1 MTSAAVSSRGAERR
15 VSAAAPLVPGLL
27 AASLVV
33 GGFGLGAHLANLH
46 NGLIAVTFTAVGVL
60 VVGRGPGH
68 REGWLFVATG
78 VAHAVMFFCRQYG
91 LATFQGDEPLPAA
104 RWVQWFGVWPLALI
118 LVLVGVT
125 FMCFPDGRLPSPRWR
140 FVVAAM
146 AVAGVFLAV
155 VSALWP
161 VDYSDNRLSVA
172 HPLDVPGADTAQA
185 VWDVAGPAGFML
197 FQVGWA
203 VCLLSRLRHA
213 DGDEERQLRW
223 FAYAVT
229 VSAVA
234 VLGSALAFGS
244 ATPGLLTVPLIAVAA
259 GVAIVKYRLYDID
272 LVINKT
278 LVVGAMAALI
288 TAGYIGVVSGAGSLL
303 GRSPALSVVATALVA
318 VAFDPVRRTVQGWA
332 DRLVY
337 GDRPTPYEALSRLSS
352 RLSHGG
358 QDAELFSALATS
370 VAEGV
375 GAVEVTLWV
384 GPEDELVPVASW
396 PPRTGPLPRLDSAP
410 RRLAALEQAGR
421 DHVRP
426 IEHQGSVR
434 GAVVLTK
441 APGEALSSSEAR
453 LLDDLVAQAGLVID
467 HVGLGAELQQRLHQI
482 SAQAAELK
490 AAARRIVSAQDD
502 TRIRIERDLHDGAQ
516 QSLVTL
522 ALNLQAVTGRAAAN
536 GDPHLASELEA
547 ARRQLSNAIA
557 ELRDLARGIHPAV
570 LSQAGLVAAVAFL
583 AERAPMPVQVDLGL
597 DGRLPRDV
605 EVTAYF
611 VVSEA
616 LTNAAKHADAS
627 RLSVAGCVRDR
638 QLWIEVA
645 DDGRGGA
652 DGAWASG
659 LQGLVDR
666 LAALGGRLTVQSP
679 PGGGTRLTA
688 VIPCG

>member
-1 MTSAAVSSRGAERR
+1 MTSAAVSPAGRAG
-15 VSAAAPLVPGLL
+15 AAAPVVLGLF

-33 GGFGLGAHLANLH
+33 GGFGLGVYVANVH
-46 NGLIAVTFTAVGVL
+46 NGLIAVTFTAVGV
-60 VVGRGPGH
+60 VVVNSRPNL

-78 VAHAVMFFCRQYG
+78 VASGVMFFCRQYG
-91 LATFQGDEPLPAA
+91 LATFDGEPLPAA
-104 RWVQWFGVWPLALI
+104 RWVQWFGVWPLAPI
-118 LVLVGVT
+118 LVLTGVT

-140 FVVAAM
+140 VAVVGM
-146 AVAGVFLAV
+146 AVAGGFLALM
-155 VSALWP
+155 SALWP
-161 VDYSDNRLSVA
+161 VDYSENALSLE
-172 HPLDVPGADTAQA
+172 HPLNVPGVGDAQA
-185 VWDVAGPAGFML
+185 VWDIAGPGGFML
-197 FQVGWA
+197 FQVAWA
-203 VCLLSRLRHA
+203 ACLLTRLRHA
-213 DGDEERQLRW
+213 EGDEKRQLRW
-223 FAYAVT
+223 FVYAVT
-229 VSAVA
+229 LSAA
-234 VLGSALAFGS
+234 SVLGSALALGS
-244 ATPGLLTVPLIAVAA
+244 ATPGLLTVPLIGVVA

-288 TAGYIGVVSGAGSLL
+288 TAGYVGVVAGAGSLI

-318 VAFDPVRRTVQGWA
+318 VAFEPVRRRVQRWA

-358 QDAELFSALATS
+358 QDAELFSALASS

-384 GPEDELVPVASW
+384 GPEAELVPVASW
-396 PPRTGPLPRLDSAP
+396 PPRTGASPRLDSTP
-410 RRLAALEQAGR
+410 RTLTALETSAP
-421 DHVRP
+421 DHVRA
-426 IEHQGSVR
+426 IVHQGSVR
-434 GAVVLTK
+434 GVVVLTK
-441 APGEALSSSEAR
+441 APGEALTGAEAR

-482 SAQAAELK
+482 SRQAAELR
-490 AAARRIVSAQDD
+490 AAARRIVTAQDD
-502 TRIRIERDLHDGAQ
+502 ARIRIERDLHDGAQ

-522 ALNLQAVTGRAAAN
+522 ALTLQAVTERAAAN
-536 GDPHLASELEA
+536 GDGPLTEELES
-547 ARRQLSNAIA
+547 ARRQLSDALA

-570 LSQAGLVAAVAFL
+570 LSQDGLAGAVSFL
-583 AERAPMPVQVDLGL
+583 AERAPMPVRVDLRL
-597 DGRLPRDV
+597 ERRLPQDI

-611 VVSEA
+611 VISEA
-616 LTNAAKHADAS
+616 LTNAAKHAEAS
-627 RLSVAGCVRDR
+627 AVSVQVGVRGR
-638 QLWIEVA
+638 QLWVEVV

-666 LAALGGRLTVQSP
+666 LAALGGRLTVHSP
-679 PGGGTRLTA
+679 PGGGTRVTA